1 MKNHSKNKQP
11 GEFVRQM
18 SLQRRQKA
26 MGFYGMGLGL
36 VFGVGLIFLLFQ
48 PSGVGF
54 LLCLVGG
61 VTAYFFWKKGEYWM
75 RRSDQAL
82 VGAKAEQEVAVI
94 LQVLTSKNWQI
105 EYNLRLKRW
114 GDADIVLYSPKKNW
128 YVIDVKS
135 HKGRIVREKNQLKRY
150 KGRYVSEF
158 SEGDLLSKVRGQ
170 AVEVARLKQAKWVTP
185 ILCFTRAEVQI
196 PKNNVNRVYIVDK
209 KDLIRILEKLEG

>member
-1 MKNHSKNKQP
+1 M
-11 GEFVRQM
+11 
-18 SLQRRQKA
+18 
-26 MGFYGMGLGL
+26 
-36 VFGVGLIFLLFQ
+36 
-48 PSGVGF
+48 
-54 LLCLVGG
+54 
-61 VTAYFFWKKGEYWM
+61 
-75 RRSDQAL
+75 
-82 VGAKAEQEVAVI
+82 GAKAEQEVAVI

-150 KGRYVSEF
+150 KGRYVYEF

-185 ILCFTRAEVQI
+185 ILCFTRAEVQM
-196 PKNNVNRVYIVDK
+196 PKNNINWVYIVDK
-209 KDLIRILEKLEG
+209 KDLIRVLEKLEG